1 MITQTDITVFVK
13 KYNAE
18 KRMNETTAVYIKNA
32 SWYEKFQ
39 SALTGGG
46 FRSDNIVKIRIPT
59 EDDLKIE
66 KGDRVTKG
74 KLSECPKDALTIL
87 SVGDNRKGS
96 KNMWHWAVT
105 AK

>member
-39 SALTGGG
+39 SALTDGG
-46 FRSDNIVKIRIPT
+46 FRADNVVKIRIPS
-59 EDDLKIE
+59 ELDFGME
-66 KGDRVTKG
+66 KGNRVAKG
-74 KLSECPKDALTIL
+74 KCSECPKDALTIL
-87 SVGDNRKGS
+87 SVGDNRRGS
-96 KNMWHWAVT
+96 KNTRHWAVT